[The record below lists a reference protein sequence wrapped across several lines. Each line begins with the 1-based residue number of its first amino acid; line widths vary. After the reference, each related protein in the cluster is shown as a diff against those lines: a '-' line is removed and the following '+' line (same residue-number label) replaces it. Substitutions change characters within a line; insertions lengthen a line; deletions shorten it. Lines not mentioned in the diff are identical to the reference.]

1 MEQIVN
7 YLKTVTPVTYIAIAL
22 AVIIILLV
30 IANRGNKVFANLVDQ
45 AVISAEQSFKS
56 GEGKE
61 KLEYAKQFIKVNLKQ
76 VPFVARLLLGTWLS
90 DDNLVQLIESSLT
103 KLSALFGTGIKVNLK
118 SEDKK

>member
-61 KLEYAKQFIKVNLKQ
+61 KLEHAKQFIKVNLKQ
-76 VPFVARLLLGTWLS
+76 VPFVTRLLLGTWLS